1 MSDEVW
7 VDTDR
12 MGVVTPQV
20 DELARKTLAA
30 RSGLLENLGRLY
42 DAPGDDAAGRAFREQ
57 HDPMSDMVVG
67 AMHSFVEITHGVLS
81 GIHTMIGGYTA
92 TEEGN
97 TVPGFGHPN
106 TPHEP
111 PKPPTAR
118 P

>member
-12 MGVVTPQV
+12 MSTVLPQV
-20 DELARKTLAA
+20 NVLAEKTHQTRDGLLAR
-30 RSGLLENLGRLY
+30 LGTLY

-57 HDPMSDMVVG
+57 HDPMSHMVVG
-67 AMHSFVEITHGVLS
+67 AMLDFVQITNGVVD
-81 GIHTMIGGYTA
+81 GIHTMVRGYTA

-97 TVPGFGHPN
+97 TVPHFDTPT
-106 TPHEP
+106 TPHEA
-111 PKPPTAR
+111 PKPPPVR